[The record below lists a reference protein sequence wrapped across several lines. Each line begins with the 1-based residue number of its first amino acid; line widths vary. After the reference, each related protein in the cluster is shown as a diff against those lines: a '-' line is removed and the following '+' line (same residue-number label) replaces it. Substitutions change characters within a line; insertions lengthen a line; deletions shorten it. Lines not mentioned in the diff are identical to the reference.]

1 MEQKNKFDTF
11 DKPDDFDKMLFDYYD
26 NNNEEVPLSTQNA
39 IENAFKDKHKEKSTT
54 IILLKRRLANCI
66 EFGYEKERYPI
77 QIFFQGTKYFE
88 EAINYSK
95 TIPRTFEERL
105 EYGCELSNI
114 EFNKIKELKL

>member
-1 MEQKNKFDTF
+1 MKK
-11 DKPDDFDKMLFDYYD
+11 
-26 NNNEEVPLSTQNA
+26 
-39 IENAFKDKHKEKSTT
+39 KD
-54 IILLKRRLANCI
+54 
-66 EFGYEKERYPI
+66 I
-77 QIFFQGTKYFE
+77 QYKYFFKEQNIRE